1 MNEAGFY
8 DGDQDFYLVIPKKDP
23 ESFKLHFQGN
33 QYLAQKYML
42 RQYLEDTF
50 AMELEGLQPESRLK
64 SKKKLERMI

>member
-1 MNEAGFY
+1 
-8 DGDQDFYLVIPKKDP
+8 
-23 ESFKLHFQGN
+23 
-33 QYLAQKYML
+33 ML